1 MTPFG
6 ISFPGTIQE
15 AAPIL
20 LGGLRR
26 RDFLDIDVVRKA
38 RLHNRILWVPKPG
51 YEGVDAVADK
61 NPVQITVSRNHTAL
75 SMTAIKEAIQ
85 VRAVWNSTIYSDGLH
100 SLTLSA

>member
-1 MTPFG
+1 MTSMLCERP
-6 ISFPGTIQE
+6 
-15 AAPIL
+15 
-20 LGGLRR
+20 
-26 RDFLDIDVVRKA
+26 DFTTEFCGFL
-38 RLHNRILWVPKPG
+38 KPG